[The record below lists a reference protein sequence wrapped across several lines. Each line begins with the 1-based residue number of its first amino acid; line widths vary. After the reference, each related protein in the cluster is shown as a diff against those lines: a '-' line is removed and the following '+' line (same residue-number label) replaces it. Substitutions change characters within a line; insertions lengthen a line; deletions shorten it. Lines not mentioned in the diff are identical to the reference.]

1 MWLVIITFLTLQIHA
16 VNQYLLF
23 GDHVLSHEEKLFF
36 WRFENLEIQLSV
48 GAACGFGEG
57 MRWWDGE
64 TERIQG
70 RFPLSGKGHWA
81 HWERLPASITR
92 ESDTVWWWYPEQK
105 IGYENSVRYKISLP
119 EMKLPSPR
127 TDPSSSA
134 SPGLNRRAHWAVS
147 AIVSLASHP
156 FLCIPELDTIQWMK
170 NSTIM
175 NQNKRA
181 LSHLVFFSLFPP
193 NANDCVCSC

>member
-1 MWLVIITFLTLQIHA
+1 MWLVIITCLTLQILA

-23 GDHVLSHEEKLFF
+23 GDHVF

-105 IGYENSVRYKISLP
+105 IRYENSVRYKISLP

-156 FLCIPELDTIQWMK
+156 FLYIPELDTIQWMK

-175 NQNKRA
+175 NQNKHP